1 MSEFQHV
8 AFRAIDGAV
17 SEKNL
22 AYMRRQSSRTAI
34 TPRSFDNEYH
44 FGDFRGDASEM
55 LRRGFD
61 IHLHYANFGV
71 RRLLI
76 RFPHGLP
83 NAKAAKPYWVAP
95 SLGFKKDKDGKA
107 GTLWIEPALEPGDSE
122 DLWDVDEMIDRLSPA
137 RTELLEGDL
146 RPLYLAHLAIMCDS
160 EHDPEEA
167 REAPVPAGL
176 NQLSDAQQALIHY
189 FDLDENLIA
198 AAATESPA
206 LASRDN
212 PAAAVEEW
220 LMHNL
225 TQPRLNG

>member
-1 MSEFQHV
+1 MERPGRFGSNPHLNPET
-8 AFRAIDGAV
+8 
-17 SEKNL
+17 
-22 AYMRRQSSRTAI
+22 RRI
-34 TPRSFDNEYH
+34 
-44 FGDFRGDASEM
+44 
-55 LRRGFD
+55 
-61 IHLHYANFGV
+61 
-71 RRLLI
+71 
-76 RFPHGLP
+76 
-83 NAKAAKPYWVAP
+83 
-95 SLGFKKDKDGKA
+95 
-107 GTLWIEPALEPGDSE
+107 
-122 DLWDVDEMIDRLSPA
+122 LWDVDEMIDRLSPA

-220 LMHNL
+220 LMRNL